1 MQKPCGR
8 SGWYKYQGLEK
19 ASVARAGRV
28 RRSVVLAESRRRAG
42 PGCARPHRPQAAFL
56 AFPAY
61 VEGTVVGYLACGVG
75 VVGEEMCLDLLCG
88 QGLREAKMGSI
99 HRLCSRPC
107 ENDDVLGE
115 EGSKG
120 GKEKPLGSTVD

>member
-8 SGWYKYQGLEK
+8 SEWYKYQGLEK

-42 PGCARPHRPQAAFL
+42 PGCARPHRPQAASL

-99 HRLCSRPC
+99 GSAAGPVKMMMCWVRR
-107 ENDDVLGE
+107 VVK
-115 EGSKG
+115 EGRRS
-120 GKEKPLGSTVD
+120 L